1 MLKSLKFTQKVIIA
15 ASAILVLVLGIF
27 TATNFWQMSGQIR
40 EDLRTQ
46 INAMSDSVS
55 NNIAQWLNDR
65 MRIIQA
71 SAQSYDASDDT
82 QAALRKVQQA
92 KRSGDFKNV
101 YYGLTDGQ
109 FILDDTTID
118 LPDDYDARQRPWY
131 QLAVKQQQPTYTQPY
146 IDVTTNELT
155 ISAVVPMKENGRLVG
170 VAGGDMMLDTVSGI
184 VNNTD
189 FMGLGFAFLVNKEGK
204 ILSHPVTENVDKT
217 ITQYLG
223 KDARITKDLVDYQ
236 INDREFMLTFQTV
249 EGIDGVDWYLAV
261 AIDSEKAYADV
272 ESFAWSALIYLVVG
286 IVAVILLLNALL
298 SVLLKPLRQLNYA
311 VTDLAR
317 GEGDLTQRISV
328 TSHDEFGVVASRMN
342 EFIEKI
348 QYAIMD
354 VRKASHQL
362 ETNVQQMVSANR
374 DSVSLGDEQSER
386 TNTVVTAI
394 NELGA
399 SSSEI
404 STSAGSASEQA
415 TRATEISV
423 SAREALKFNM
433 QQITTL
439 SRRMKESVD
448 AIHSL
453 DENTQNIGKIV
464 EVIMGITEQTNLLA
478 LNAAIEAARAG
489 EAGRG
494 FAVVADEVRSL
505 AQRTSQSAGEIETM
519 ISQVREGTRK
529 VVDIINDSQET
540 SEACVASA
548 DESTRHMSEIDQVI
562 AQIDDMNHSVASA
575 TQQQS
580 QVIRSLDRDVTDI
593 NEMNERSQHNLKKTH
608 QACQSLK
615 GEFDRLES
623 LVSKFKLS

>member
-1 MLKSLKFTQKVIIA
+1 M
-15 ASAILVLVLGIF
+15 
-27 TATNFWQMSGQIR
+27 
-40 EDLRTQ
+40 
-46 INAMSDSVS
+46 
-55 NNIAQWLNDR
+55 
-65 MRIIQA
+65 
-71 SAQSYDASDDT
+71 
-82 QAALRKVQQA
+82 
-92 KRSGDFKNV
+92 
-101 YYGLTDGQ
+101 
-109 FILDDTTID
+109 
-118 LPDDYDARQRPWY
+118 
-131 QLAVKQQQPTYTQPY
+131 
-146 IDVTTNELT
+146 
-155 ISAVVPMKENGRLVG
+155 
-170 VAGGDMMLDTVSGI
+170 
-184 VNNTD
+184 
-189 FMGLGFAFLVNKEGK
+189 
-204 ILSHPVTENVDKT
+204 
-217 ITQYLG
+217 
-223 KDARITKDLVDYQ
+223 
-236 INDREFMLTFQTV
+236 
-249 EGIDGVDWYLAV
+249 
-261 AIDSEKAYADV
+261 
-272 ESFAWSALIYLVVG
+272 
-286 IVAVILLLNALL
+286 
-298 SVLLKPLRQLNYA
+298 
-311 VTDLAR
+311 
-317 GEGDLTQRISV
+317 

-494 FAVVADEVRSL
+494 FAAV
-505 AQRTSQSAGEIETM
+505 SQK
-519 ISQVREGTRK
+519 QQ
-529 VVDIINDSQET
+529 NDSY
-540 SEACVASA
+540 
-548 DESTRHMSEIDQVI
+548 
-562 AQIDDMNHSVASA
+562 
-575 TQQQS
+575 
-580 QVIRSLDRDVTDI
+580 
-593 NEMNERSQHNLKKTH
+593 H
-608 QACQSLK
+608 QFVQ
-615 GEFDRLES
+615 
-623 LVSKFKLS
+623 

>member
-27 TATNFWQMSGQIR
+27 TATNFWQMSDQIR

-272 ESFAWSALIYLVVG
+272 ESFAWSALIYLVFG

-328 TSHDEFGVVASRMN
+328 TSHDEFGVVA
-342 EFIEKI
+342 
-348 QYAIMD
+348 
-354 VRKASHQL
+354 
-362 ETNVQQMVSANR
+362 
-374 DSVSLGDEQSER
+374 
-386 TNTVVTAI
+386 
-394 NELGA
+394 
-399 SSSEI
+399 
-404 STSAGSASEQA
+404 
-415 TRATEISV
+415 
-423 SAREALKFNM
+423 
-433 QQITTL
+433 
-439 SRRMKESVD
+439 
-448 AIHSL
+448 
-453 DENTQNIGKIV
+453 
-464 EVIMGITEQTNLLA
+464 LA
-478 LNAAIEAARAG
+478 
-489 EAGRG
+489 
-494 FAVVADEVRSL
+494 
-505 AQRTSQSAGEIETM
+505 
-519 ISQVREGTRK
+519 
-529 VVDIINDSQET
+529 
-540 SEACVASA
+540 
-548 DESTRHMSEIDQVI
+548 
-562 AQIDDMNHSVASA
+562 
-575 TQQQS
+575 
-580 QVIRSLDRDVTDI
+580 
-593 NEMNERSQHNLKKTH
+593 
-608 QACQSLK
+608 
-615 GEFDRLES
+615 
-623 LVSKFKLS
+623 

>member
-27 TATNFWQMSGQIR
+27 TATNFWQMSDQIR
-40 EDLRTQ
+40 SDLRTQ
-46 INAMSDSVS
+46 INAMSGSVS
-55 NNIAQWLNDR
+55 NNISQWLNDR
-65 MRIIQA
+65 MRIVRA
-71 SAQSYDASDDT
+71 TAESYDPDDEIEE
-82 QAALRKVQQA
+82 ALRKVQQA

-109 FILDDTTID
+109 FILDDTSID

-131 QLAVKQQQPTYTQPY
+131 QLAIEQKQPTYTQPY

-155 ISAVVPMKENGRLVG
+155 ISAVVPMKENGQLLG
-170 VAGGDMMLDTVSGI
+170 VAGGDMMLDTVSAI

-189 FMGLGFAFLVNKEGK
+189 FMGLGFAFLVNQQGK
-204 ILSHPVTENVDKT
+204 ILSHPETANVDKT
-217 ITQYLG
+217 ISQYLG
-223 KDARITKDLVDYQ
+223 SNAQITKAFVDYP
-236 INDREFMLTFQTV
+236 INDREYMLTFQPV
-249 EGIDGVDWYLAV
+249 EGIDGVNWYLAV
-261 AIDSEKAYADV
+261 AIDTEKAYADV
-272 ESFAWSALIYLVVG
+272 ASFAWSAVIYLVIG
-286 IVAVILLLNALL
+286 IAAVILLLNALL

-328 TSHDEFGVVASRMN
+328 KSEDEFGVVASRMN

-348 QYAIMD
+348 QVAILD
-354 VRKASHQL
+354 VRKASKQL
-362 ETNVQQMVSANR
+362 EANVTQMVSANNE
-374 DSVSLGDEQSER
+374 SVALSDEQSAR

-399 SSSEI
+399 SSSDI
-404 STSAGSASEQA
+404 SSSAGSASEKA

-433 QQITTL
+433 QQITDL
-439 SRRMKESVD
+439 SKRMKDSVD

-519 ISQVREGTRK
+519 ISQVREGTRT
-529 VVDIINDSQET
+529 VVEIINDSQET

-548 DESTRHMSEIDQVI
+548 DESTRHMTEIDEVI

-580 QVIRSLDRDVTDI
+580 QVIRTLDRDVTDI
-593 NEMNERSQHNLKKTH
+593 NEMNERSQQNLKKTH
-608 QACQSLK
+608 QACQTLQ

>member
-27 TATNFWQMSGQIR
+27 TATNFWQMSDQIR
-40 EDLRTQ
+40 SDLRAQ

-55 NNIAQWLNDR
+55 NNISQWLNDR
-65 MRIIQA
+65 MRIVQA
-71 SAQSYDASDDT
+71 TAESYNPADDT
-82 QAALRKVQQA
+82 QTALRKVQQA
-92 KRSGDFKNV
+92 KRSGDFKNA

-109 FILDDTTID
+109 FILDDTSID

-131 QLAVKQQQPTYTQPY
+131 QLAIDQQQPTYTQPY

-155 ISAVVPMKENGRLVG
+155 ISAVVPMKENGRLLG
-170 VAGGDMMLDTVSGI
+170 VAGGDMMLDTVSAI

-189 FMGLGFAFLVNKEGK
+189 FMGLGFAFLVNEDGK
-204 ILSHPVTENVDKT
+204 ILSHPETDNVDKT
-217 ITQYLG
+217 ISQYLG
-223 KDARITKDLVDYQ
+223 NEARIAKQFTDYP
-236 INDREFMLTFQTV
+236 INGREFMLTFQPV
-249 EGIDGVDWYLAV
+249 EGIDGVNWYLAV
-261 AIDSEKAYADV
+261 AIDTEKAYADV
-272 ESFAWSALIYLVVG
+272 SSFAWSAAVYLVVG
-286 IVAVILLLNALL
+286 IAAVILLLNALL

-311 VTDLAR
+311 VTDLAH
-317 GEGDLTQRISV
+317 GEGDLTQRIKVKSE
-328 TSHDEFGVVASRMN
+328 DEFGVVASRMN

-348 QYAIMD
+348 QSAILD
-354 VRKASHQL
+354 VRKASKQL
-362 ETNVQQMVSANR
+362 EVNVDQMVTANNE
-374 DSVSLGDEQSER
+374 SVSLGDEQASR

-399 SSSEI
+399 SASDI
-404 STSAGSASEQA
+404 STSAGTASEQA

-433 QQITTL
+433 QQITDL
-439 SRRMKESVD
+439 SKRMKDSVE

-519 ISQVREGTRK
+519 ISQVREGTRT

-548 DESTRHMSEIDQVI
+548 DESTRHMTEIDEVI

-580 QVIRSLDRDVTDI
+580 QVIRTLDRDVTDI

-608 QACQSLK
+608 QACQALQ